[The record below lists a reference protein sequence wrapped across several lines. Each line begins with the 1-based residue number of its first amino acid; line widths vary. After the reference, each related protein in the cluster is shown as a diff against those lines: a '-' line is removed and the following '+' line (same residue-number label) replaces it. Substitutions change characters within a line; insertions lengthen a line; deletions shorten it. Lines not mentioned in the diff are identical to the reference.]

1 MFETKTH
8 STITSEIRK
17 YNLLSGY
24 APCIHSAI
32 FGASKN
38 DIGSK
43 SKSKLLN
50 KILQLQDR
58 YDNNI

>member
-24 APCIHSAI
+24 APYLHSALC
-32 FGASKN
+32 GASKKEM
-38 DIGSK
+38 GSK
-43 SKSKLLN
+43 SNRKLLN
-50 KILQLQDR
+50 KILKL
-58 YDNNI
+58 